1 MTKSQNNNTPKDA
14 NKNPPPP
21 PPPPPKQPSIIAQ
34 ESFDQINTSRTN
46 TNGNKSKQKP

>member
-21 PPPPPKQPSIIAQ
+21 PKQPIIIVQ
-34 ESFDQINTSRTN
+34 ESWDQVDTSRTN

>member
-21 PPPPPKQPSIIAQ
+21 PKQPPKIAQ
-34 ESFDQINTSRTN
+34 ESFDQINTSRTD

>member
-21 PPPPPKQPSIIAQ
+21 PKQPIIIAQ
-34 ESFDQINTSRTN
+34 ESWDQVNTSRTN